1 MFALVCASAL
11 LESVYLT
18 ADGPQARPAPI
29 PERWLLKYAPKD
41 MPELPKQFA
50 AETWTH
56 HFFPRFASLAWEEWV
71 AFTPAT
77 AKRPG
82 TATIT
87 RAERDQDNVTKRVL
101 KVRTVPLAVHGR
113 LVEYDGRLYTV
124 SIGNWPHE
132 QPTPTDVL
140 DLGAAVELPGNIWYQ
155 AASLTEKDGPTWVQ
169 EWRLEFA
176 DDPRTAKEGKVK
188 VFGFGRDV
196 TKFEGEEFVA
206 EMRFERTKQPHEKV
220 WSIKL
225 TAPKD
230 AKLPRSELPTLVF
243 DPDRGRAFMYD
254 YTTLNQAFPM
264 LTPAMT
270 AAPKADPGPP
280 AGLMQPPKK
289 PK

>member
-1 MFALVCASAL
+1 MFALLCASAL
-11 LESVYLT
+11 LQSVYLT
-18 ADGPQARPAPI
+18 SDGPPARPAPI

-41 MPELPKQFA
+41 MPELPEAFA
-50 AETWTH
+50 AKTWH
-56 HFFPRFASLAWEEWV
+56 HRWFPRIVRLAWEEWV
-71 AFTPAT
+71 TFTPET

-87 RAERDQDNVTKRVL
+87 RTERSKEDVNKPVL
-101 KVRTVPLAVHGR
+101 TVRTVPLAVYGR

-124 SIGNWPHE
+124 SIGNWAHE

-140 DLGAAVELPGNIWYQ
+140 DLGSAVELPGNVWYQ
-155 AASLTEKDGPTWVQ
+155 AASQTEKDGPTWVQ

-196 TKFEGEEFVA
+196 TKFEGEEFVG
-206 EMRFERTKQPHEKV
+206 EVRFERTKQRHETV

-243 DPDRGRAFMYD
+243 DPDRGRAFIYD
-254 YTTLNQAFPM
+254 YTTLNQMFPM
-264 LTPAMT
+264 LTATTRP
-270 AAPKADPGPP
+270 APKADAGPP
-280 AGLMQPPKK
+280 VGLVQPPKK